1 MIGRIEGNGI
11 RERTVAR
18 SYRTFFGYRNM
29 IFTGRNMKRYLKVL
43 RWQRGD
49 VA

>member
-11 RERTVAR
+11 REIAVVR
-18 SYRTFFGYRNM
+18 SYRAYFGYRNM

-43 RWQRGD
+43 RWQGED
-49 VA
+49 MA